1 MKYFHARIY
10 EISKTQAIEII
21 QTYFYNK
28 ATSFQHSQAD
38 PEHIMLL
45 ILIYTHLLHELI
57 ASKDYQN
64 LIKGNTAN
72 ALVKVYNPDHEKN
85 L

>member
-1 MKYFHARIY
+1 
-10 EISKTQAIEII
+10 
-21 QTYFYNK
+21 
-28 ATSFQHSQAD
+28 
-38 PEHIMLL
+38 MLL

-57 ASKDYQN
+57 ASRDYQN

-85 L
+85 LDDLKRKNSLLG